1 MCAVDGAG
9 LAIAPLKKGHNIG
22 RCIGEQTWAT
32 TGTAMVDKILEKLL
46 TESAVVI
53 VMGVVIYGQYLQH
66 RDQVQYNRE
75 QDKMITETLSKL
87 LPVVDALKSTIDS
100 TNLGLDRN
108 LERLTDGNNRVL
120 SQIEILAAAVDNLRS
135 TVAQFLSRKGG
146 D

>member
-1 MCAVDGAG
+1 
-9 LAIAPLKKGHNIG
+9 
-22 RCIGEQTWAT
+22 
-32 TGTAMVDKILEKLL
+32 MVDKILEKLL